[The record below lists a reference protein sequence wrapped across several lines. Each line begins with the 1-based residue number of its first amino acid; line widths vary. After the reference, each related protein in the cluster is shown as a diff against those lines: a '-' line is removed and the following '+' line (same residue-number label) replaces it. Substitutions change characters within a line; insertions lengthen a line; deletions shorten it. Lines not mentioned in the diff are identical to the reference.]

1 MSEHRCES
9 NPFPE
14 PRLMK
19 EYTEI
24 FLYEI
29 ILDKD
34 SLTELQSGF
43 SKPFII
49 MLCTYFSL
57 ITFLDLK
64 SSLSE
69 INVATYAF
77 FSSVLAWSIFLSP
90 FTFNLCVSLHLMLI
104 FYRQHIVGSLFLILY
119 RTCVHLFIYCMWDL
133 SSLTKDQ
140 TWASCMGSMKS

>member
-1 MSEHRCES
+1 
-9 NPFPE
+9 
-14 PRLMK
+14 MK

-57 ITFLDLK
+57 ITSLDLK

-90 FTFNLCVSLHLMLI
+90 FTFNLCVSLHLMLVS
-104 FYRQHIVGSLFLILY
+104 YRQHIVWPLFLILY
-119 RTCVHLFIYCMWDL
+119 RTCVHLFIYCM
-133 SSLTKDQ
+133 
-140 TWASCMGSMKS
+140 